1 MLGLSPTARRTAAL
15 EAFEAD
21 PMFEAAT
28 TLATQ
33 GFEGGLTAMVMNALS
48 KGTVSD
54 DVAKQ
59 LAEWLTADDP
69 TKLAAAVDALNR
81 FGAQQAQVLPK
92 RFGLSAG
99 VTGGTLGAGFPA
111 PDEANYAPGK

>member
-1 MLGLSPTARRTAAL
+1 LLDAASV
-15 EAFEAD
+15 
-21 PMFEAAT
+21 
-28 TLATQ
+28 LATQ
-33 GFEGGLTAMVMNALS
+33 GFEGGLINGVLNMFS
-48 KGTVSD
+48 KGRVSD
-54 DVAKQ
+54 SVATKM
-59 LAEWLTADDP
+59 AEWLTADDP